1 MRATA
6 SRVLAGLLGVVW
18 IGTATACGPDDAG
31 PSTVGVSALESVPA
45 LEGRLAAVDEAMA
58 AQDWPDAL
66 VALTAVQRLTTQA
79 EESGRLTGEQAD
91 RILAATS
98 RLSAALPAAAL
109 APSDGPGSPTASPGG
124 SDPDDEDAVTGGGG
138 TGGGSAEAGDGGS
151 GGGGSDGG
159 GSDGGGSDGGGSDG
173 GGSGPTQG
181 QGSPPDHA
189 GGPGGSTGKGGGKGG
204 TSGRP

>member
-31 PSTVGVSALESVPA
+31 PTTVGESALESVPA
-45 LEGRLAAVDEAMA
+45 LESRLAAVDEAMA
-58 AQDWPDAL
+58 AQDWPEAL

-124 SDPDDEDAVTGGGG
+124 PDPDDEDAGTGGGG
-138 TGGGSAEAGDGGS
+138 TGGGSGESGESGGGGPGGGGS
-151 GGGGSDGG
+151 GGGGSGGG
-159 GSDGGGSDGGGSDG
+159 GSGG

-189 GGPGGSTGKGGGKGG
+189 GGPGGSSGNGGGKGA